1 MMPSD
6 TSVSIEHD
14 PCRAAFHAAWWNGH
28 AAHPATGTASTTRTH
43 CQPGNRNEGNNDS
56 NTDRSPSG
64 TKNTTATSSL
74 FRKYVTTGPRP
85 GRRQRLRPGPHRPPP
100 HRG

>member
-6 TSVSIEHD
+6 TSVSIVHV

-28 AAHPATGTASTTRTH
+28 AAHPATGTASATKIH
-43 CQPGNRNEGNNDS
+43 CQPGNRNDGNNDS

-64 TKNTTATSSL
+64 TKKTTATSSL
-74 FRKYVTTGPRP
+74 FRR
-85 GRRQRLRPGPHRPPP
+85 
-100 HRG
+100 